1 MTIADKLTRL
11 ATAHDAIISAINAKG
26 GSATGD
32 GFEDFATDIAAI
44 PTGGGVHID
53 TAEVTVPSGYPSSI
67 SFTDLKGEP
76 QMFVVRQKETSIS
89 SSGSTTY
96 YYVIAVVYDG
106 DTTVGNYFRIGST
119 RTVYP
124 ATSGYSWTY
133 NNGTLTVTSSA
144 LARNAVPGAFY
155 TNIKYELIYVY

>member
-44 PTGGGVHID
+44 PTGSQVVGTDSKIV
-53 TAEVTVPSGYPSSI
+53 TASGNPTNL
-67 SFTDLKGEP
+67 SFSDLKGEP
-76 QMFVVRQKETSIS
+76 LMFVLRLNGSVS

-96 YYVIAVVYDG
+96 YYVVDIASYG
-106 DTTVGNYFRIGST
+106 ADTIYANVFRIGNT
-119 RTVYP
+119 RQVTSV
-124 ATSGYSWTY
+124 TSGYSWTY
-133 NNGTLTVTSSA
+133 SNGTLTV
-144 LARNAVPGAFY
+144 NAGQRTAAIGGFY
-155 TNIKYELIYVY
+155 NGSYELMYVYAT